1 MQEIK
6 VLSTYRLSL
15 KSKILESAMSA
26 FLERGIKSVKMDD
39 IAKGL
44 NISKRTLYEIYDNK
58 EILLYECLKKAK
70 TKSELDMMEMMSEK
84 NNVMDIILHI
94 YKVRIEQFQKVCP
107 QFYADLEKYP
117 MVLAFLNEQRERD
130 RVSQRKFIQRGITE
144 GYFRKDI
151 DLDIILSMFE
161 AIGEYVRGH
170 HLYEKFPIESIF
182 TNMLFVSLRGICT
195 QKGID
200 VIEHFL
206 KNE

>member
-6 VLSTYRLSL
+6 VLSSYRQSL
-15 KSKILESAMSA
+15 KGKILDTAMSA

-70 TKSELDMMEMMSEK
+70 TNSECSMMAMM
-84 NNVMDIILHI
+84 NDDVTVMDIILHI
-94 YKVRIEQFQKVCP
+94 YKVKIELFQHVSP

-117 MVLAFLNEQRERD
+117 SVLAFLNDQRARD
-130 RVSQRKFIQRGITE
+130 REAQRKFIQRGIME

-170 HLYEKFPIESIF
+170 HLYEQFPIQSIF

-195 QKGID
+195 RKGID
-200 VIEHFL
+200 VIERFL